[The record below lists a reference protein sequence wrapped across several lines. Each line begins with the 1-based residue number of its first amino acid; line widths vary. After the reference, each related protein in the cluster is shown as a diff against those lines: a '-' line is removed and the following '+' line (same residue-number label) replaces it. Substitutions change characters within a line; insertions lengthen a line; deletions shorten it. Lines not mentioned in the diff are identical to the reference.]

1 VPHSNSQSQKN
12 QEQIKLLSE
21 KINGLVQEA
30 EQMGTQGHVEEAQ
43 GLMKLC
49 DKLKEERDALRKQN
63 ESIHWSQVEL
73 FLIDNDIKIIYQNC
87 VMCPSCILL

>member
-1 VPHSNSQSQKN
+1 VSHSNSQSQKN

-30 EQMGTQGHVEEAQ
+30 EQMGTRGHVEEAQ

-49 DKLKEERDALRKQN
+49 DQLKEERDTLRKQN
-63 ESIHWSQVEL
+63 ESIHWSQVIILERIKLYAQYFIL
-73 FLIDNDIKIIYQNC
+73 FITFLF
-87 VMCPSCILL
+87 

>member
-1 VPHSNSQSQKN
+1 MSHSNSQSQKN

-30 EQMGTQGHVEEAQ
+30 EQMGIKGHVEEAQ

-49 DKLKEERDALRKQN
+49 DKLKEERDSLRKQN
-63 ESIHWSQVEL
+63 ESIHWSQVI
-73 FLIDNDIKIIYQNC
+73 FFIIKSKYNF
-87 VMCPSCILL
+87 

>member
-1 VPHSNSQSQKN
+1 MSHSNSQSQKN

-30 EQMGTQGHVEEAQ
+30 EQMGIRGHVEEAQ

-49 DKLKEERDALRKQN
+49 DQLKEERDTLRKQN
-63 ESIHWSQVEL
+63 ESIHWSQVIIFERIKLYAQCLYYVITFL
-73 FLIDNDIKIIYQNC
+73 F
-87 VMCPSCILL
+87 

>member
-1 VPHSNSQSQKN
+1 MSHSNSQSQKN

-30 EQMGTQGHVEEAQ
+30 EQMGTRGHVEEAQ

-49 DKLKEERDALRKQN
+49 DQLKEERDTLRKQN
-63 ESIHWSQVEL
+63 ESIHWSQVIILERIKLYAQYFIL
-73 FLIDNDIKIIYQNC
+73 FNNYIFILDI
-87 VMCPSCILL
+87 

>member
-1 VPHSNSQSQKN
+1 MSHSNSQSQKN

-30 EQMGTQGHVEEAQ
+30 EQMGIRGHVEEAQ

-49 DKLKEERDALRKQN
+49 DQLKEERDTLRKQN
-63 ESIHWSQVEL
+63 ESIHWSQVIILERMKLYAQYFIL
-73 FLIDNDIKIIYQNC
+73 FN
-87 VMCPSCILL
+87 

>member
-1 VPHSNSQSQKN
+1 VSHSNSQSHKN

-30 EQMGTQGHVEEAQ
+30 EQMGTRGHVEEAQ

-49 DKLKEERDALRKQN
+49 DQLKEERDTLRKQN
-63 ESIHWSQVEL
+63 ESIHWSQVIILERIKLYAQFFIL
-73 FLIDNDIKIIYQNC
+73 FNNYIFILDI
-87 VMCPSCILL
+87 

>member
-1 VPHSNSQSQKN
+1 MSHSNSQSQKN

-30 EQMGTQGHVEEAQ
+30 EQMGTRGHVEEAQ

-49 DKLKEERDALRKQN
+49 DQLKEERDTLRKQN
-63 ESIHWSQVEL
+63 ESIHWSQVIIFERIKLYAQYFIL
-73 FLIDNDIKIIYQNC
+73 FNYIFILDI
-87 VMCPSCILL
+87 

>member
-1 VPHSNSQSQKN
+1 MSHSNSQSQKN

-30 EQMGTQGHVEEAQ
+30 EQMGTRGHVEEAQ

-49 DKLKEERDALRKQN
+49 DQLKEERDTLRKQN
-63 ESIHWSQVEL
+63 ESIHWSQVSIFERIRL
-73 FLIDNDIKIIYQNC
+73 YN
-87 VMCPSCILL
+87 

>member
-1 VPHSNSQSQKN
+1 MSHSNSQSQKN

-30 EQMGTQGHVEEAQ
+30 EQMGIRGHVEEAQ

-49 DKLKEERDALRKQN
+49 DQLKEERDALRKQN
-63 ESIHWSQVEL
+63 ESIHWSQVIFLKNLQTISNCNNYL
-73 FLIDNDIKIIYQNC
+73 FT
-87 VMCPSCILL
+87 

>member
-1 VPHSNSQSQKN
+1 VSHSNSQSQKN

-30 EQMGTQGHVEEAQ
+30 EQMGTRGHVEEAQ

-49 DKLKEERDALRKQN
+49 DQLKEERDTLRKQN
-63 ESIHWSQVEL
+63 ESIHWSQVIILEIIKLYAQYFIL
-73 FLIDNDIKIIYQNC
+73 FITFLF
-87 VMCPSCILL
+87 

>member
-1 VPHSNSQSQKN
+1 MSHSNSQSQKN

-30 EQMGTQGHVEEAQ
+30 EQMGIRGHVEEAQ

-49 DKLKEERDALRKQN
+49 DQLKEERDTLRKQN
-63 ESIHWSQVEL
+63 ESIHWSQVIILKRIKLYAQYFIL
-73 FLIDNDIKIIYQNC
+73 FN
-87 VMCPSCILL
+87 

>member
-1 VPHSNSQSQKN
+1 MSHSNSQSQKN

-30 EQMGTQGHVEEAQ
+30 EQMGTRGHVEEAQ

-49 DKLKEERDALRKQN
+49 DQLKEERDTLRKQN
-63 ESIHWSQVEL
+63 ESIHWSQVII
-73 FLIDNDIKIIYQNC
+73 FIKIKLSNTI
-87 VMCPSCILL
+87 

>member
-1 VPHSNSQSQKN
+1 MSHSNSQSQKN

-30 EQMGTQGHVEEAQ
+30 EQMGTRGHVEEAQ

-49 DKLKEERDALRKQN
+49 DQLKEERDTLRKQN
-63 ESIHWSQVEL
+63 ESIHWSQVIFFFISMKL
-73 FLIDNDIKIIYQNC
+73 VYFKF
-87 VMCPSCILL
+87 ILCYRLMN

>member
-1 VPHSNSQSQKN
+1 MSHSNSQSQKN

-49 DKLKEERDALRKQN
+49 DQLKEERDTLRKQN
-63 ESIHWSQVEL
+63 ESIHWSQVT
-73 FLIDNDIKIIYQNC
+73 II
-87 VMCPSCILL
+87 IIIIF

>member
-1 VPHSNSQSQKN
+1 VSHSNSQSQKN

-30 EQMGTQGHVEEAQ
+30 EQMGTRGHVEEAQ

-49 DKLKEERDALRKQN
+49 DQLKEERDTLRKQN
-63 ESIHWSQVEL
+63 ESIHWSQVIILERIKLYVQYFIL
-73 FLIDNDIKIIYQNC
+73 FNYIFILDI
-87 VMCPSCILL
+87 